1 MIPQR
6 KAEQFAHQTGSDL
19 HVAQQDVVLL
29 YALNALKDADVL
41 DDLIFKGGTYLRKM
55 LLGNDG
61 RFSED
66 LDFTD
71 HGLDDNPEALLHAAF
86 EDPHHG
92 VTFEIVDPYATSQG
106 NWACSVAYEHAWA
119 QGRFKLEIS
128 SRERAFLE
136 PVVKDPVHQIYFD
149 ALPYEPP
156 KVPCMRREEAIAE
169 KLRAVHQRST
179 ERDLYDV
186 IQYAQKGFETSL
198 VRLLAVGKLWNDRQA
213 FDPDQ
218 VLGTLED
225 GRRDWPDLRNLL
237 GADDQ
242 DDWNARCQEAA
253 KRFRFLQDLT
263 TFEQRLIRDHRRRT
277 LKADLKERLAPFQ

>member
-19 HVAQQDVVLL
+19 HVAQQDVVRL
-29 YALNALKDADVL
+29 YALNTLKDADVL

-92 VTFEIVDPYATSQG
+92 VTFEIIDPYATSQG

-156 KVPCMRREEAIAE
+156 KVHVCVERRPS
-169 KLRAVHQRST
+169 RRSS
-179 ERDLYDV
+179 EPSINAPRN
-186 IQYAQKGFETSL
+186 ETSTMSSNTL
-198 VRLLAVGKLWNDRQA
+198 RKASKRASYACWRSVSSGTTAKHSIQTMSS
-213 FDPDQ
+213 DPSRMGE
-218 VLGTLED
+218 GT
-225 GRRDWPDLRNLL
+225 G
-237 GADDQ
+237 
-242 DDWNARCQEAA
+242 
-253 KRFRFLQDLT
+253 
-263 TFEQRLIRDHRRRT
+263 LICAT
-277 LKADLKERLAPFQ
+277 C